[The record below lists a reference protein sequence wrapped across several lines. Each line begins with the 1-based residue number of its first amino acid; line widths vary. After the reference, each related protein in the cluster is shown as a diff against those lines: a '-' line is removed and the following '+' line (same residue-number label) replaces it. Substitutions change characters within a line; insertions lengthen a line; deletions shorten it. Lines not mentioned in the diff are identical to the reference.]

1 MMPIR
6 STVVCA
12 LVASAALAAGAPAAG
27 ASTPFTLP
35 AFAVPA
41 GAVLPTAAGNPV
53 GQQGACGTA
62 TGPQGQ
68 ARTGGTTNPV
78 CVGAGLSFVGPAIG
92 QIATVIGPTI
102 IGPAVVGTSI
112 VSAGAASGP

>member
-1 MMPIR
+1 MPIR

-41 GAVLPTAAGNPV
+41 SGAVLPTAVGNPV

-68 ARTGGTTNPV
+68 ARTGGTNNPV

-102 IGPAVVGTSI
+102 IGPAVVGNSI
-112 VSAGAASGP
+112 VSAGNASSP